1 MAIDKGRTGSLLPFE
16 RTGSAP
22 ERQLAVVRRHE
33 VRTIHL
39 CLILIVLGVPSYVT
53 AASSAAPVAVLH
65 AVEGKASVVSAGNKR
80 AADPL
85 AGLVPGDTVEV
96 EAGRVVIAD
105 PLCGGERELKGP
117 TTYVVTQP
125 PCHPEPGLLQRF
137 QLAIEHIRNPPRHTI
152 NGNTRGSE
160 LWPSDVRFAP
170 NVAIVFK
177 WHTSTP
183 AASWQLAGPSGRVPS
198 VTVRT
203 STQQV
208 ESNAEQLFWPAE
220 SVKSAGRYE
229 WELHDANDQLLGSA
243 RFEVLTG
250 DEVKRVRKHYEK
262 EARQLFNGRHVA
274 LATELV
280 AARDGYRLK

>member
-1 MAIDKGRTGSLLPFE
+1 MAIEKARTGNLLPFQ

-22 ERQLAVVRRHE
+22 EHQLALARRHE
-33 VRTIHL
+33 ARAIRL
-39 CLILIVLGVPSYVT
+39 RLILIVLGVPWCVT
-53 AASSAAPVAVLH
+53 AESSPAPVAVLH

-80 AADPL
+80 DADPL
-85 AGLVPGDTVEV
+85 VGLVPGDTVEV

-105 PLCGGERELKGP
+105 PLCGGERELTGP

-125 PCHPEPGLLQRF
+125 PCHPEPSLLQRL
-137 QLAIEHIRNPPRHTI
+137 QLAIEHIRNPPRHTVS
-152 NGNTRGSE
+152 GNTRGTE

-177 WHTSTP
+177 WRTSTP
-183 AASWQLAGPSGRVPS
+183 AGSWQLAGPSGRV
-198 VTVRT
+198 RT
-203 STQQV
+203 STQHV
-208 ESNAEQLFWPAE
+208 EGNAEQLFWPAE

-243 RFEVLTG
+243 HFEVLTG
-250 DEVKRVRKHYEK
+250 DQVKDVRKRYEK
-262 EARQLFNGRHVA
+262 EAKQLFNGRHIA
-274 LATELV
+274 LAAELL

>member
-1 MAIDKGRTGSLLPFE
+1 M
-16 RTGSAP
+16 
-22 ERQLAVVRRHE
+22 
-33 VRTIHL
+33 
-39 CLILIVLGVPSYVT
+39 LIVLGVPWRVI
-53 AASSAAPVAVLH
+53 AESSPAPVAVLH
-65 AVEGKASVVSAGNKR
+65 AVEGKAWVVSAGNKW

-105 PLCGGERELKGP
+105 PLCGGERELQGP

-125 PCHPEPGLLQRF
+125 PCHPEPGLLQRL
-137 QLAIEHIRNPPRHTI
+137 QLAIGHIRNPPLHTV
-152 NGNTRGSE
+152 NGNTRGAE

-208 ESNAEQLFWPAE
+208 QANAEQLFWPTD

-250 DEVKRVRKHYEK
+250 DEVERVRKRYEK
-262 EARQLFNGRHVA
+262 EATQLFNGQHIP
-274 LATELV
+274 LATELL

>member
-1 MAIDKGRTGSLLPFE
+1 MAADKRETRTLLPVE

-22 ERQLAVVRRHE
+22 ERAIALVRRH
-33 VRTIHL
+33 VGKTSHL
-39 CLILIVLGVPSYVT
+39 CLILIVLGVPWCV
-53 AASSAAPVAVLH
+53 AAESSPVPVAVLH
-65 AVEGKASVVSAGNKR
+65 AVEGKASVVSAGDKR
-80 AADPL
+80 DADPL

-125 PCHPEPGLLQRF
+125 PCHPEPSLLQRL
-137 QLAIEHIRNPPRHTI
+137 QLAIEHIRNPPRHTV
-152 NGNTRGSE
+152 NGNTRGTE

-177 WHTSTP
+177 WRTTTP
-183 AASWQLAGPSGRVPS
+183 AGSWQLAGPSGRV
-198 VTVRT
+198 RT

-208 ESNAEQLFWPAE
+208 EGNAEQLFWPAE
-220 SVKSAGRYE
+220 SIKSAGRYE

-250 DEVKRVRKHYEK
+250 DEVKSVRKRYEK
-262 EARQLFNGRHVA
+262 EAKQLFNGRHIA
-274 LATELV
+274 LATELL